1 MLKNPF
7 HKKKSF
13 SEKVGDAL
21 HVPIKKENKKIVF
34 AKKLQQSFFYVALF
48 LAGYIIAKLQM
59 LMK

>member
-7 HKKKSF
+7 HKKKSI
-13 SEKVGDAL
+13 SQKVGDVL
-21 HVPIKKENKKIVF
+21 HIPSKKSESKEEF
-34 AKKLQQSFFYVALF
+34 FKKLQQSFLYVSLF

>member
-7 HKKKSF
+7 HKKKSLTQ
-13 SEKVGDAL
+13 KVGESL
-21 HVPIKKENKKIVF
+21 HLPTRDNSAKEQL
-34 AKKLQQSFFYVALF
+34 AQRLQQAFLYVSLF

>member
-7 HKKKSF
+7 RKKKSI

-21 HVPIKKENKKIVF
+21 HIPNKKVDQKEAF
-34 AKKLQQSFFYVALF
+34 VKKLQQTFLYISLF

>member
-13 SEKVGDAL
+13 SQKVGKAL
-21 HVPIKKENKKIVF
+21 HIPSKKTDPKEKFI
-34 AKKLQQSFFYVALF
+34 KKLQQSFFYVALF